1 MDVQST
7 FLNWGSLAVVT
18 VCLKRKLINT
28 DMKWGGG
35 KRRERTKKGSAY

>member
-1 MDVQST
+1 MQST
-7 FLNWGSLAVVT
+7 FVNWGRLAVVT

-35 KRRERTKKGSAY
+35 KRRKRTEKGSAY